1 LHQYMPFSLE
11 FHSKV
16 FTQAQK
22 ARLKVRG
29 EAQTPYGSQ

>member
-1 LHQYMPFSLE
+1 MHFSLE

-22 ARLKVRG
+22 PDLTTRR
-29 EAQTPYGSQ
+29 EAETRYGSE